1 MDKLSILLIEDT
13 PADILL
19 IKEMLSEI
27 KRLSC
32 KLTEVATLKA
42 AIGLLSHAD
51 FDAVLL
57 DLYLPDSQGIDTVR
71 RVISQFPE
79 SAVVVLT
86 GLNNER
92 TAVQAIR
99 YGAQDFLG
107 KGDLSPMML
116 LKSVIYAIERKKF
129 LQEKE
134 DLLDDL
140 ALALKKI
147 ESLETILPMCL
158 CCKKI
163 LNSNKQWFSVEE
175 YLNHYPA
182 ADTTSRICPECAKDL
197 ESYRGEY
204 KIRPCDP

>member
-1 MDKLSILLIEDT
+1 MDKLSILIVEDT

-19 IKEMLSEI
+19 IKEMMSDI
-27 KRLSC
+27 KMKLSC
-32 KLTEVATLKA
+32 ELTEVATLKA
-42 AIGLLSHAD
+42 AIGVLAHAD

-79 SAVVVLT
+79 SAVVVLAS
-86 GLNNER
+86 LNNEQM
-92 TAVQAIR
+92 AVQAIR
-99 YGAQDFLG
+99 YGAQDFLE
-107 KGDLSPMML
+107 KQDLSPMML
-116 LKSVIYAIERKKF
+116 LKSVYYAIERKRF

-147 ESLETILPMCL
+147 ESLERVLPMCL

-163 LNSNKQWFSVEE
+163 LDGNKQWFGIEE
-175 YLNHYPA
+175 YLSHLSTK
-182 ADTTSRICPECAKDL
+182 DTANRICPDCAKEL
-197 ESYRGEY
+197 ENT
-204 KIRPCDP
+204 P

>member
-1 MDKLSILLIEDT
+1 MDKLSLLIVEDS

-19 IKEMLSEI
+19 IKEMLADM
-27 KRLSC
+27 KNLPYQ
-32 KLTEVATLKA
+32 LTEVATLKA
-42 AIGLLSHAD
+42 AIGLLSHTE

-71 RVISQFPE
+71 RVVSQSPE

-86 GLNNER
+86 SLNNEWM
-92 TAVQAIR
+92 AVQAIR
-99 YGAQDFLG
+99 YGAQDFLE
-107 KGDLSPMML
+107 KQDLSPVML
-116 LKSVIYAIERKKF
+116 LKSVIYAIERKRS

-163 LNSNKQWFSVEE
+163 QDGNRRWFSIDE
-175 YLNHYPA
+175 YLGQHA
-182 ADTTSRICPECAKDL
+182 SDDTANLICPECARDL
-197 ESYRGEY
+197 EDDS
-204 KIRPCDP
+204 

>member
-1 MDKLSILLIEDT
+1 MYKLSILIIEDT

-19 IKEMLSEI
+19 IKEMLSNI
-27 KRLSC
+27 TRLSY
-32 KLTEVATLKA
+32 KLTEAATLKTA
-42 AIGLLSHAD
+42 GLLAQDD

-57 DLYLPDSQGIDTVR
+57 DLNLPDCQGIDTVR
-71 RVISQFPE
+71 RVVSQFPE

-86 GLNNER
+86 GLNNEQ

-99 YGAQDFLG
+99 YGAQDFLE
-107 KGDLSPMML
+107 KQNLSPVML

-129 LQEKE
+129 IHEKE

-140 ALALKKI
+140 SLALKKI

-163 LNSNKQWFSVEE
+163 LDNDRQWCSLEE
-175 YLNHYPA
+175 YLSQHSAGEMANL
-182 ADTTSRICPECAKDL
+182 ICPECSKDL
-197 ESYRGEY
+197 ENES
-204 KIRPCDP
+204 